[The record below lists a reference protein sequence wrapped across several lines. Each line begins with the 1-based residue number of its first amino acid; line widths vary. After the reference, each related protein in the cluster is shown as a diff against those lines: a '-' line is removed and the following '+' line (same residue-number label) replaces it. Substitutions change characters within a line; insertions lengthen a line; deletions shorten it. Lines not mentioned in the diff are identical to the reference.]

1 MAADAETAPQVAA
14 AAAAATIAG
23 AAPDLAA
30 AARIGGAA
38 PDLAAAAVAAAK
50 LLRACLK
57 PGLAPDQRSAIV
69 LAQC

>member
-1 MAADAETAPQVAA
+1 MAADAETAPQAA
-14 AAAAATIAG
+14 AAAAASMVGAAPELAAAARIVG

-30 AARIGGAA
+30 A
-38 PDLAAAAVAAAK
+38 AAAK

-57 PGLAPDQRSAIV
+57 PGLELDQRSAIA